1 MANIFSLEELRTNL
15 VEKGYVTEDAPDE
28 QVIVEYSKATN
39 KDPFEVA
46 EYFGVK
52 TGAGKSVSAGF
63 SSGIDMVQGLGLN
76 AAAAGAAALGARGAE
91 EYLAK
96 QAEYQSAEGY
106 LAGNPQYERV
116 ENIRGVGDTFGYGA
130 YQLAKQGP
138 MLLGLTGATLVNP
151 VLGAAAGASVGVG
164 SLYESAR
171 EADGYVSSED
181 LFEIGGKAVPYALLE
196 TLTPLAFAKLLRAG
210 AGGVKGAV
218 AGGARGVAA
227 EASTELGQTELEI
240 SMNPN
245 LTEEEKA
252 SMRLNAAVAG
262 GLVGGGLG
270 TIGGAM
276 GRGQEQEG
284 TDLTQ
289 TIEGQPTPTPAPIDT
304 SELRQ
309 TELDIPMDGVY
320 EMDRDEIGAPDP
332 AARVKPADEVD
343 VTPQQFDNED
353 QFSFDFVTDEE
364 ARIRSITAVED
375 RYNELM
381 ERVKS
386 TINIPAR
393 RAKMAARRIAFA
405 NESIATIDG
414 RIAEIEADVNTV
426 SGNPIK
432 PQYRREYNRL
442 KQDRIRLEGEINRWS
457 KDADKIN
464 AKDEMAAL
472 VMGLDALHQGVD
484 ITDLEEAQLE
494 AVRNAIPEEVAY
506 LEQRKTLRD
515 ATDLTAQPTEEVTLE
530 GVEQQVPETPEV
542 QAAEEVVEAAP
553 VEQLAEQAPAKPQP
567 TGETLTEDEI
577 LDAAIND
584 VDTESSRLEAEVDT
598 EGRKPVGRVT
608 MDKPMLAG
616 IMRMIRAKEFSPDP
630 KVYELGADGK
640 QTARVDAKRTEQDAA
655 KMRRIYKLFME
666 VAATKKKMD
675 DKGKN
680 IFYGRETTK
689 NGDPV
694 ERKISTLDKNAR
706 QAVEYQRTLRSKV
719 ENLIDEAGGEAN
731 VQALIAMT
739 KRYRDEVGTFVADA
753 KGFARY
759 NAEFNKKGNP
769 FTSMRDVLATI
780 DTSVSSAFAG
790 YRDGDLT
797 ETLDRVSPR
806 PIRDVLKRSEKSSTS
821 RLQRVVEEGGIKGLM
836 ELVTTREGTRSPYVI
851 MLGSAIKYG
860 IEGMT
865 AAGFRPEVEFITE
878 GNPYY
883 DKALNTIFIRT
894 EASEEEILHETLHA
908 ATSWYVQQNPEAEAV
923 VELRSTLD
931 NVLNTATPE
940 FVQNLEMAD
949 ASKDRINRVLQI
961 LRDLKASGN
970 PDDAVLE
977 LVSYGTTLRDFKDM
991 LKEIGQPETQSMRGW
1006 KNIIESLWSSLA
1018 NLVARILGVKDTA
1031 ANSVL
1036 NNTYR
1041 LLESSLQE
1049 KPSKEDFISGQL
1061 NALVSQSNN
1070 VDITGKGVELNEAQ
1084 REKRQAYVGANITR
1098 MLIEQLGITTAID
1111 KTSQQF
1117 KKAGSYIRKELPLLE
1132 KTISTFNTRFGV
1144 SPALSDLMDMW
1155 KVIRNTPLTIV
1166 NRLITKGFENQSV
1179 DRRRAMIDYMD
1190 GTDTQAIEQYKDSAA
1205 LKLMAD
1211 SLLNHYN
1218 EFIAQLPEEDQ
1229 ALFADKKFSD
1239 SLIYVAS
1246 GKDVSNHNLS
1256 QRSLTEYAKS
1266 ALIRIDQADVDN
1278 NPDLLRLDQNG
1289 DAILDE
1295 PLYLV
1300 TVTDGISGKDYQL
1313 IASKDLVDSV
1323 GRDNL
1328 NIGDP
1333 YVVHDSAPVE
1343 LVNFSNGKYN
1353 FRETRNYVENM
1364 NDENTEKLTVAMLN
1378 TMAALSNYSAS
1389 KAFLQGLANYDGEP
1403 VVYDSAEQ
1411 IRARHENP
1419 NITITDAAE
1428 LKSPTIKAATR
1439 SSQHWIRVS
1448 DNEKL
1453 WGPLAGKIIHAP
1465 VWHAMNDMSDRSP
1478 LTNLRWVNQG
1488 MTFFKKVKTVQNPG
1502 THITNVASN
1511 VTLALMHGIPMKTVA
1526 RAAKLLWE
1534 FEAKPERF
1542 KSPEREAELQLIQ
1555 DFYESG
1561 ALLGTFSAVEIK
1573 NVLHQAHVDALKTG
1587 ESDSVE
1593 GKVRHFVEAEM
1604 GKSKL
1609 AKRVK
1614 GWWNNYDEFTTQLY
1628 AAEDNAFRL
1637 AAYLNKIDELG
1648 GDATPENKA
1657 AAGRAGLK
1665 MFLDYD
1671 IDAPAVKLARQ
1682 SVFPFI
1688 SWTYAAMPLIGRI
1701 AMEKPWQIAN
1711 VMIAYTILDMLASGL
1726 AGDDDE
1732 ARKFGPEKLDERTFG
1747 LRTHIR
1753 IPGLGDEQNP
1763 VYYRLGEYIPLV
1775 STFGRT
1781 PTGFLGF
1788 ENWPQ
1793 GFKPGGPLVD
1803 SLTIIMTGTSPF
1815 TGKPLYEDT
1824 ESDLGKLGGIF
1835 GGLAGIFSPPW
1846 LQSYSIK
1853 DINKALSGDV
1863 SFAGNEE
1870 SLAKAVASRIFGLKI
1885 VDYNRAEEA
1894 MFRSMRES
1902 DIGRKYKSAIR
1913 KLQREEMR
1921 SGTPDYEGLY
1931 EEIQRLELEMLSEVR
1946 KTYKVE
1952 E

>member
-1 MANIFSLEELRTNL
+1 MAIYNLDQLRQAAPEQFKDYSDEAL
-15 VEKGYVTEDAPDE
+15 V
-28 QVIVEYSKATN
+28 VEYSRNTGQ
-39 KDPFEVA
+39 DPFEVA
-46 EYFGVK
+46 NYFGVK

-63 SSGIDMVQGLGLN
+63 SSGIDMVQGLGLST
-76 AAAAGAAALGARGAE
+76 AAYGAAAIGARGAE
-91 EYLAK
+91 EYLAEQAK
-96 QAEYQSAEGY
+96 QQSYEGY

-116 ENIRGVGDTFGYGA
+116 ENIGGVGDAIGYGA
-130 YQLAKQGP
+130 YQIAKQGP
-138 MLLGLTGATLVNP
+138 LLAGLTGAALVNP
-151 VLGAAAGASVGVG
+151 ALGVAAGYSVGVG

-171 EADGYVSSED
+171 EADGQVSNED
-181 LFEIGGKAVPYALLE
+181 LVEIAGKSIPYALLE

-210 AGGVKGAV
+210 TGGAKGA
-218 AGGARGVAA
+218 AIGGARGVAA

-245 LTEEEKA
+245 LTEEQKS
-252 SMRLNAAVAG
+252 SMRLNAAIAG

-270 TIGGAM
+270 AVGGAL
-276 GRGQEQEG
+276 GRGQEG

-289 TIEGQPTPTPAPIDT
+289 KPKEQPAPTEIDT
-304 SELRQ
+304 SQLRQ

-320 EMDRDEIGAPDP
+320 QMDRDEIGSPDP

-364 ARIRSITAVED
+364 ARIRSISAVENQID
-375 RYNELM
+375 ALR

-386 TINIPAR
+386 AKNIPAR
-393 RAKMAARRIAFA
+393 RAKMAAQRIASA
-405 NESIATIDG
+405 NEGITAIDE

-432 PQYRREYNRL
+432 PVYRREYNRL

-457 KDADKIN
+457 KDADKITAAN
-464 AKDEMAAL
+464 EMAAL
-472 VMGLDALHQGVD
+472 VMGLDALHQGAD
-484 ITDLEEAQLE
+484 ITELEGPQLE

-506 LEQRKTLRD
+506 LEQRKALKEE
-515 ATDLTAQPTEEVTLE
+515 TDLTVQPTEEVTLE

-542 QAAEEVVEAAP
+542 QATEEVVEAAP
-553 VEQLAEQAPAKPQP
+553 VEQVAEQAPAKPQP

-584 VDTESSRLEAEVDT
+584 VDTESTRLEAEVDT

-680 IFYGRETTK
+680 IFYGRETTED
-689 NGDPV
+689 GAPV
-694 ERKISTLDKNAR
+694 KRNISTLDKNAR
-706 QAVEYQRTLRSKV
+706 QAMEYQRTLRSKI

-769 FTSMRDVLATI
+769 FVSMRDVLATI

-821 RLQRVVEEGGIKGLM
+821 RLQRVVQEGGIKGLM

-860 IEGMT
+860 IENM
-865 AAGFRPEVEFITE
+865 AATGFEPTIEFISE

-883 DKALNTIFIRT
+883 DKSLNTIFIRT

-961 LRDLKASGN
+961 LRDLKASDN

-991 LKEIGQPETQSMRGW
+991 LKEIGQPETPSMRSW
-1006 KNIIESLWSSLA
+1006 KNILDTLWSSLT
-1018 NLVARILGVKDTA
+1018 NLVARVLGVKGTA

-1036 NNTYR
+1036 DNTYR

-1049 KPSKEDFISGQL
+1049 DPSKEDFISGQL
-1061 NALVSQSNN
+1061 NALVSQSRN

-1084 REKRQAYVGANITR
+1084 QEKRQAYVGKNITR
-1098 MLIEQLGITTAID
+1098 MFIEQLGITTAID
-1111 KTSQQF
+1111 TTAKQF
-1117 KKAGSYIRKELPLLE
+1117 KKAGSYIRKELPLVE

-1144 SPALSDLMDMW
+1144 APALSDLMDMW

-1179 DRRRAMIDYMD
+1179 DRRRAMIEYMD
-1190 GTDTQAIEQYKDSAA
+1190 GTDTQTIEQYKDSAA

-1229 ALFADKKFSD
+1229 ALFAGKKFSD

-1343 LVNFSNGKYN
+1343 LVNFSRGKYN

-1419 NITITDAAE
+1419 NITITDASE
-1428 LKSPTIKAATR
+1428 LKSAAIKAATR

-1448 DNEKL
+1448 DNETL

-1488 MTFFKKVKTVQNPG
+1488 MTFFKKTKTVQNPG
-1502 THITNVASN
+1502 THITNIASN
-1511 VTLALMHGIPMKTVA
+1511 VTLAMMHGIPMKTVA
-1526 RAAKLLWE
+1526 RATKLLWE

-1542 KSPEREAELQLIQ
+1542 KSPERAEELQLIQ

-1587 ESDSVE
+1587 ESDSIE

-1648 GDATPENKA
+1648 GDATSENKA

-1688 SWTYAAMPLIGRI
+1688 SWTYAAVPLIGRI

-1711 VMIAYTILDMLASGL
+1711 IMIAYTILDMLASGL

-1732 ARKFGPEKLDERTFG
+1732 ARKYGPERLDERTFG

-1753 IPGLGDEQNP
+1753 IPFMGDDQNP
-1763 VYYRLGEYIPLV
+1763 VYYRLGDYIPLV
-1775 STFGRT
+1775 STFAST

-1788 ENWPQ
+1788 DNWPQ

-1803 SLTIIMTGTSPF
+1803 GLTIMMTGTDPY
-1815 TGKPLYEDT
+1815 TGKSLYESTDSGVGKFG
-1824 ESDLGKLGGIF
+1824 EIFEGLSDMF
-1835 GGLAGIFSPPW
+1835 VPPW
-1846 LQSYSIK
+1846 LQSVNRDKLGAAI
-1853 DINKALSGDV
+1853 SGDT
-1863 SFAGNEE
+1863 SFTGNDIGI
-1870 SLAKAVASRIFGLKI
+1870 AKTVAARIFGLKL

-1894 MFRSMRES
+1894 TFRSIRES
-1902 DIGRKYKSAIR
+1902 AVGREYKSAIR

-1921 SGTPDYEGLY
+1921 RGTPDYEGLY
-1931 EEIQRLELEMLSEVR
+1931 EEIQRLELEMLKEVR
-1946 KTYKVE
+1946 KIYKVE